1 MFNKTKNYL
10 KKKAKNVMSSGRLK
24 AMALMLLVGCG
35 AAMAQNSAGDY
46 TAGTT
51 ALTQVTEEI
60 AKYVPIVVK
69 LCYAIAGV
77 VAMKPKCIIFDE
89 QTAMLD
95 PKGRAEIMSIIDELH
110 AEGITVILITHFMDE
125 AVRADRV
132 IIMHEGHIL
141 LDGTPQEVFEQEEL
155 IRSVNLDV
163 PLMVE
168 MGAKLRKAGIDVPR
182 DIITEEKMVEF
193 ICQYE

>member
-60 AKYVPIVVK
+60 AKYVPIRREIVLCHRWCSSCSRCYLGVHQHEQRGAGRQEYLSPPK
-69 LCYAIAGV
+69 LVG
-77 VAMKPKCIIFDE
+77 KDK
-89 QTAMLD
+89 
-95 PKGRAEIMSIIDELH
+95 KGSD
-110 AEGITVILITHFMDE
+110 
-125 AVRADRV
+125 
-132 IIMHEGHIL
+132 
-141 LDGTPQEVFEQEEL
+141 
-155 IRSVNLDV
+155 
-163 PLMVE
+163 
-168 MGAKLRKAGIDVPR
+168 K
-182 DIITEEKMVEF
+182 
-193 ICQYE
+193 